1 MRFCRPTSKQ
11 WILKIDIKPSQY
23 NKQNMVMTKDKKL
36 KVDASPQKQGKRST
50 HGFKM
55 PKVGASPRKWRK
67 TAKTSVLVSNPAE
80 EMLKHMQEEAALAR
94 GEIASPITAC
104 SSLQ

>member
-1 MRFCRPTSKQ
+1 
-11 WILKIDIKPSQY
+11 
-23 NKQNMVMTKDKKL
+23 MVKTNDKML
-36 KVDASPQKQGKRST
+36 KVGASPQKQGKIST
-50 HGFKM
+50 NGFKM
-55 PKVGASPRKWRK
+55 AKVGDSPRKLTK
-67 TAKTSVLVSNPAE
+67 TAKTSVLVSSPAE